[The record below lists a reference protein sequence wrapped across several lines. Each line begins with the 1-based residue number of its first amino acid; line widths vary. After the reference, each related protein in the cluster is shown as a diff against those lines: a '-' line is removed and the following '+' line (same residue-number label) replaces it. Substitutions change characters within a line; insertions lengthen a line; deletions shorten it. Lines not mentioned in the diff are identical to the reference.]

1 MSALMSSYGRLPVTM
16 ARGRGP
22 ELWDTDGR
30 RYLDALSGIAV
41 CSLGHANE
49 AVAEAISAQA
59 RELVHTS
66 NLYHVAEQEALGA
79 ELCRIA
85 GMDKAFFCNSGAEA
99 NEAAIKIARRHGH
112 AKGIGTPSIV
122 VMDTAFHGRTLAT
135 ISATGNAKLLDGF
148 GPAVQGFVKVP
159 YDDVDAIAALAPDA
173 RYGREDVVA
182 VMFEPV
188 QGEGGVHVPAPGYL
202 GAVRELCDRH
212 GWLLILDE
220 IQSGMGRTGEWFAHQ
235 HAGVP
240 PDVMTV
246 AKALGNGVPIG
257 ACLARG
263 DAAELIRPGSH
274 GTTFGGNPL
283 ACRVG
288 LTVIEEIENGG
299 YLERVG
305 ELGTRMLEGLRAGL
319 HNRPGVVDVRGSGLM
334 LGVELDRPCGELVAR
349 ALEAGLLINV
359 TAGNVIRLLPPFV
372 LTDAQADEIVGGVVA
387 EVARFLDET
396 DAPGADAVDA
406 VPAGEG
412 RPDGADAVPAERAA
426 HG

>member
-22 ELWDTDGR
+22 EMWDTEGR

-59 RELVHTS
+59 RTLVHTS

-79 ELCRIA
+79 ELCRVS

-122 VMDTAFHGRTLAT
+122 VMETAFHGRTLAT
-135 ISATGNAKLLDGF
+135 ISATGNEKLLDGF
-148 GPAVQGFVKVP
+148 GPAVQGFIKVP
-159 YDDVDAIAALAPDA
+159 YDDVDAIAALAPDV
-173 RYGREDVVA
+173 RYGREDIVA

-188 QGEGGVHVPAPGYL
+188 QGEGGIRVPSPDYL
-202 GAVRELCDRH
+202 RRVRELCDRH

-235 HAGVP
+235 HAGVV

-288 LTVIEEIENGG
+288 LTVIEEIEKGG
-299 YLERVG
+299 YVQRAG
-305 ELGTRMLEGLRAGL
+305 ELGARMLERLRSGL
-319 HNRPGVVDVRGSGLM
+319 HNRPGVADVRGMGLM
-334 LGVELDRPCGELVAR
+334 LGVELDRPCGELVTR
-349 ALEAGLLINV
+349 ALDAGLLVNV
-359 TAGNVIRLLPPFV
+359 TAGNVVRLLPPYV
-372 LTDAQADEIVGGVVA
+372 LSDEQADEIADGVVRIVTDFLESPDDA
-387 EVARFLDET
+387 EGPST
-396 DAPGADAVDA
+396 DAPPDADAVEAPARPA
-406 VPAGEG
+406 VVARG
-412 RPDGADAVPAERAA
+412 
-426 HG
+426 